1 MLLPQ
6 SGMGMQDGEIQSWL
20 KREGD
25 SVSQGEVIVEVEA
38 AKALVEIE
46 APCDG
51 ILDSIGALEGPL
63 CDDQRLYP
71 QAGGELNVLDGVDIG
86 GIGHCHLYRTV
97 TDRDS
102 R

>member
-1 MLLPQ
+1 MTGESAAGLVDVLLPQ

-51 ILDSIGALEGPL
+51 ILDSIVASEG
-63 CDDQRLYP
+63 
-71 QAGGELNVLDGVDIG
+71 ETVLVRAVIAR
-86 GIGHCHLYRTV
+86 IRP
-97 TDRDS
+97 S
-102 R
+102 PA